1 MVKER
6 GYRMIDLGEIS
17 FYGSNLKRINLE
29 RANLEKTN
37 LTGANLQGANL
48 FMANLRGAN
57 LQGANFEGANLERAL
72 LEIANFFMA
81 NLEESSFGGAI
92 LDETNLEGANLTGA
106 FNLSIDQLSKVRTL
120 YNAKIDEKLLIQ
132 LKKEFPFL
140 FKSLKQKF
148 LEYQSNLLGANADNN
163 L

>member
-6 GYRMIDLGEIS
+6 GCCMIDLGEINH
-17 FYGSNLKRINLE
+17 YGANLKRINLE
-29 RANLEKTN
+29 RAN

-57 LQGANFEGANLERAL
+57 LQGANLEGANLQ
-72 LEIANFFMA
+72 
-81 NLEESSFGGAI
+81 GA
-92 LDETNLEGANLTGA
+92 NLEGANLRGA

-120 YNAKIDEKLLIQ
+120 YNVKLDEKFLIQ
-132 LKKEFPFL
+132 LKEEFSFI
-140 FKSLKQKF
+140 FKPLEQQF
-148 LEYQSNLLGANADNN
+148 LEYQSNLLGANVDNN